1 MTLHAEL
8 VSGPIGPDTIRV
20 PGDPAQL
27 RTAVQGL
34 RGLCRQVDQA
44 SHLLKQANAPD
55 GERGRIVLALSRA
68 AQRTGRSLDADSQQL
83 EALAD
88 AIDHAADVLSSSID
102 GADDVKRRWK
112 QARDTLR
119 ESVHG
124 RKNAPPDLEALIHG
138 IDSEVAESHLTQLK
152 RQAGMTFLDGGGG
165 RPREHAMLLE
175 EGSPVDQAI
184 TAYRHA
190 ARGLVDEYADLV
202 QKAKTADNPVDEK
215 LPRHAN
221 VGISEVDNGNDDG
234 PDHHNVSGP
243 AAVRTIGDQL
253 QEGARVLDQAEN
265 RLEDIRLAI
274 RAGRMQ
280 PDDER
285 VGSNDG
291 FKRDWTD
298 HFDKIRHTLNALRR
312 AGDTAADRLR
322 DADENGAA
330 DVRQALRE
338 DD

>member
-1 MTLHAEL
+1 MTLHSEL
-8 VSGPIGPDTIRV
+8 VSGPIGPDTIAI

-27 RTAVQGL
+27 RSAVQGL

-44 SHLLKQANAPD
+44 GHQLKQANPPD
-55 GERGRIVLALSRA
+55 GDRGRIVLAMSRA
-68 AQRTGRSLDADSQQL
+68 AQRTGRGLDADSQQL
-83 EALAD
+83 GALAD
-88 AIDHAADVLSSSID
+88 SLDHAADVLSASLD
-102 GADDVKRRWK
+102 GVDDLRRRWR

-119 ESVHG
+119 DSLHG
-124 RKNAPPDLEALIHG
+124 RKNAPPDIEALIHH
-138 IDSEVAESHLTQLK
+138 IDSDVAASHMTQLK
-152 RQAGMTFLDGGGG
+152 RQAGLTFLDGGGG
-165 RPREHAMLLE
+165 PAREHAMLLE

-190 ARGLVDEYADLV
+190 ARGLVDEYAELV
-202 QKAKTADNPVDEK
+202 QKAKTADNQVDEK

-221 VGISEVDNGNDDG
+221 VALVETDAHDDG
-234 PDHHNVSGP
+234 PDHHNVSRP
-243 AAVRTIGDQL
+243 AAVQSIGDQL
-253 QEGARVLDQAEN
+253 QEGARLLDQAEQ

-291 FKRDWTD
+291 FKRDWSD

-322 DADENGAA
+322 DADENGAS
-330 DVRQALRE
+330 DIRQALR
-338 DD
+338 DDD

>member
-8 VSGPIGPDTIRV
+8 VSGPIGPDTIGV

-27 RTAVQGL
+27 RNAVQGL
-34 RGLCRQVDQA
+34 RGLCRQLDQA
-44 SHLLKQANAPD
+44 SQLLKQANPPD
-55 GERGRIVLALSRA
+55 GDRGRVVLALSRA
-68 AQRTGRSLDADSQQL
+68 AQRTGRGLDADSQQL
-83 EALAD
+83 DALAD

-102 GADDVKRRWK
+102 GTDDVKRRWR

-119 ESVHG
+119 DSLHG
-124 RKNAPPDLEALIHG
+124 RKNAPPNIEALIHS
-138 IDSEVAESHLTQLK
+138 IDSEVADSHLTQLK
-152 RQAGMTFLDGGGG
+152 RQAGMTFLDGG
-165 RPREHAMLLE
+165 PREHAMLVE
-175 EGSPVDQAI
+175 DGSPVDQAI

-190 ARGLVDEYADLV
+190 ARGLIDEYADLV

-221 VGISEVDNGNDDG
+221 VTLSEVDGQDDG
-234 PDHHNVSGP
+234 PDHHTISGP
-243 AAVRTIGDQL
+243 GAVRTIGDQL

-274 RAGRMQ
+274 RAGRML

-298 HFDKIRHTLNALRR
+298 HFDKVRHTLNALRR
-312 AGDTAADRLR
+312 AGDAAADRLR

-330 DVRQALRE
+330 DVRQALR
-338 DD
+338 DDD

>member
-44 SHLLKQANAPD
+44 SHVLKQANPPD

-68 AQRTGRSLDADSQQL
+68 AQRTGRTLDADSQQL
-83 EALAD
+83 DALAD

-102 GADDVKRRWK
+102 GVDDVKRRWR

-119 ESVHG
+119 DALHG
-124 RKNAPPDLEALIHG
+124 RKNAPPNIEALIHG
-138 IDSEVAESHLTQLK
+138 IDAELADSHLTQLK
-152 RQAGMTFLDGGGG
+152 RQAGMTFLDGSGG
-165 RPREHAMLLE
+165 PREHAMLLQD
-175 EGSPVDQAI
+175 GSPVDEAI

-190 ARGLVDEYADLV
+190 ARGLIDEYADLV

-215 LPRHAN
+215 LPRQAN
-221 VGISEVDNGNDDG
+221 VALSETETQDDG

-243 AAVRTIGDQL
+243 AVVRSIGDQL

-298 HFDKIRHTLNALRR
+298 HFDNLRHTLNALRR
-312 AGDTAADRLR
+312 AGDAAADRLR

-330 DVRQALRE
+330 DVRQALR

>member
-27 RTAVQGL
+27 RNAVQGL
-34 RGLCRQVDQA
+34 RGLSRQVDQA
-44 SHLLKQANAPD
+44 SHLLKQANPPD

-68 AQRTGRSLDADSQQL
+68 AQRTGRTLDADSQQL
-83 EALAD
+83 DALAD

-102 GADDVKRRWK
+102 GAEDVKRRWK

-119 ESVHG
+119 DSVHG
-124 RKNAPPDLEALIHG
+124 HKNAPPNIEALIHG
-138 IDSEVAESHLTQLK
+138 IDSEAAESHLTQLK
-152 RQAGMTFLDGGGG
+152 RQAGMTFLDGGAGQ
-165 RPREHAMLLE
+165 PREHAMLLE

-190 ARGLVDEYADLV
+190 ARGLVDEYAELV

-221 VGISEVDNGNDDG
+221 VSISEVDTHDDG

-243 AAVRTIGDQL
+243 GAVRSIGDQL
-253 QEGARVLDQAEN
+253 QEGTRVLDQAEN
-265 RLEDIRLAI
+265 RLEDVRLAI

-298 HFDKIRHTLNALRR
+298 HFDKLRHTLNALRR
-312 AGDTAADRLR
+312 AGDVAADRLR

-330 DVRQALRE
+330 DVRQALR
-338 DD
+338 DDD